1 MNLLLDTHIWLWSV
15 LEPTRLSKRIA
26 RAIGNRENQVWLSP
40 ISVWKLLMLTQKGRV
55 QWNEDAVSWARRTV
69 DQLQLQEA
77 PLTFEVALETST
89 PSLGHSDPS
98 DRFIAASA
106 KVFDLTLVTAD
117 EKLIAAPGV
126 KVQLNRQGAEL
137 TPSRSSPSSEPHP
150 YLAGSGDSGELE

>member
-1 MNLLLDTHIWLWSV
+1 MQLH
-15 LEPTRLSKRIA
+15 
-26 RAIGNRENQVWLSP
+26 
-40 ISVWKLLMLTQKGRV
+40 
-55 QWNEDAVSWARRTV
+55 EDAVSWARRTV
-69 DQLQLQEA
+69 DQLQLHEA

-126 KVQLNRQGAEL
+126 KVRLNR
-137 TPSRSSPSSEPHP
+137 
-150 YLAGSGDSGELE
+150 